1 MFSRFL
7 VRSVFHCFLDEL
19 GDLGEALH
27 AKISA
32 GKLIL
37 GLMWLENE
45 AYIHIYSYVYCH
57 TAHGKSKTKKHIL
70 FQSQTWRLKIKPNNV
85 SYCLGPKRQI
95 GGIIYGCYVFVRLL
109 MINTHSG
116 DDSPLYMVKSF

>member
-7 VRSVFHCFLDEL
+7 ARSVFHCFLDEL

-45 AYIHIYSYVYCH
+45 AYIYSYVYCH

-85 SYCLGPKRQI
+85 YCLGPKRQI
-95 GGIIYGCYVFVRLL
+95 GGIIYGCFVFVRLL
-109 MINTHSG
+109 MVNTHSG